1 MRDLQSSTPESVA
14 LSAELR
20 MQGFA
25 FVGPTTIYAAMQALG
40 VVDDHLRGF
49 HWRDICKAER
59 ATFEIPV

>member
-1 MRDLQSSTPESVA
+1 
-14 LSAELR
+14 

-40 VVDDHLRGF
+40 VVDDHLRGC